1 MCVCMCLIN
10 FYVKLHST
18 NVTMFKSQEV
28 FSYRYIDIDLIH
40 IKIFRVNKLV
50 NYFDSDNY
58 SFNYKRNINSQ

>member
-1 MCVCMCLIN
+1 
-10 FYVKLHST
+10 
-18 NVTMFKSQEV
+18 MFKSQEV